1 MSREGILMA
10 LGIGIGIIVVIN
22 LLALILGMIIHL

>member
-1 MSREGILMA
+1 MRREDILMA

-22 LLALILGMIIHL
+22 LLALFLGMIIHL